1 MTDSADADPLLPS
14 WWPSASS
21 SSLAAV
27 APSAPEA
34 IARGAAAADA
44 PALASSLLAKG
55 FAVVDG
61 FLGAP
66 AAAAVRSGIAGMD
79 RAGRLR
85 LGKLQHGTQQSTND
99 ATRSDRIAFLQPDG
113 CAGALA
119 AYVAAVDALR
129 CRLTA
134 VDALVERV
142 GGELDGCNFMAAT
155 YPGGGTRYVKHRD
168 ALPYQAGRKLTVIYY
183 VNAGWRPAHGGEL
196 RLWPEPEGAAP
207 PVVLAP
213 VADRLVCFISSLE
226 HEVLPAWAP
235 RFALTTWM
243 FNRRDTALESLAE
256 DLRQKKA
263 AGRLNTQALLA
274 ALDADD
280 SEEED
285 EDEDEE
291 MDAAT
296 AKKVMMMLMMRKKKR
311 EAEAQAS

>member
-1 MTDSADADPLLPS
+1 MGGSLDA
-14 WWPSASS
+14 
-21 SSLAAV
+21 
-27 APSAPEA
+27 
-34 IARGAAAADA
+34 
-44 PALASSLLAKG
+44 
-55 FAVVDG
+55 
-61 FLGAP
+61 
-66 AAAAVRSGIAGMD
+66 
-79 RAGRLR
+79 
-85 LGKLQHGTQQSTND
+85 
-99 ATRSDRIAFLQPDG
+99 
-113 CAGALA
+113 
-119 AYVAAVDALR
+119 
-129 CRLTA
+129 
-134 VDALVERV
+134 
-142 GGELDGCNFMAAT
+142 CNFMCAC
-155 YPGGGTRYVKHRD
+155 YPGGGARYVKHRD

-183 VNAGWRPAHGGEL
+183 VNAGWHPAHGGEL

-243 FNRRDTALESLAE
+243 FNRRDTAFESLAE
-256 DLRQKKA
+256 ALRQKTA

-280 SEEED
+280 SEED